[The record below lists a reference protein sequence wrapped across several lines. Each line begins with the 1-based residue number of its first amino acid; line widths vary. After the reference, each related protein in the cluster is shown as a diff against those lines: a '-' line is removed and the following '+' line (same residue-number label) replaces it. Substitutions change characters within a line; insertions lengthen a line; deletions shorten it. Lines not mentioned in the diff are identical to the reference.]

1 MVEPVFDALAFHE
14 AEVGGGG
21 VGFVFGGPEAG
32 AGAVDL
38 VDDGFVE
45 AAEGDDAGVEAEG
58 VVFFAGLFEDVEVVA
73 AQLVEHDDEV
83 EAGAEAVEE
92 LFEEVD
98 GVFAGVHDV
107 PVGDGDAEFAGE
119 FEDTGFVHPFDEG
132 FVGLSGEIDEDAFI
146 GVFVGG
152 LDDGV
157 EAFVA
162 VDDDGGG
169 EVGVEAE
176 EGAVGAVGV
185 EADEGVGVVD
195 EVLGDDTGD
204 DGFADAAFFAADE
217 VDVCHDEVSGGGV
230 FGVALFGGE
239 RG

>member
-1 MVEPVFDALAFHE
+1 M
-14 AEVGGGG
+14 
-21 VGFVFGGPEAG
+21 
-32 AGAVDL
+32 
-38 VDDGFVE
+38 
-45 AAEGDDAGVEAEG
+45 
-58 VVFFAGLFEDVEVVA
+58 
-73 AQLVEHDDEV
+73 
-83 EAGAEAVEE
+83 
-92 LFEEVD
+92 
-98 GVFAGVHDV
+98 
-107 PVGDGDAEFAGE
+107 PVGDGDAEFAGH
-119 FEDTGFVHPFDEG
+119 FEDTGFVHPADEG
-132 FVGLSGEIDEDAFI
+132 FVGLGGEIDEDAFL

-185 EADEGVGVVD
+185 EAEEGVGVID

-217 VDVCHDEVSGGGV
+217 VDVCHDEVRGFEVEGERFLRATSGG
-230 FGVALFGGE
+230 
-239 RG
+239 